1 MAMKDRAYEIG
12 GKKPKYY
19 GYQTEFLSM
28 IYKFF
33 DKKLG
38 SRANVNEQLGEELL
52 KQVIKTFK

>member
-1 MAMKDRAYEIG
+1 
-12 GKKPKYY
+12 
-19 GYQTEFLSM
+19 M

-52 KQVIKTFK
+52 KQVIKKFK